1 MKTKTKMFILIGI
14 LTLVTVLFLIGTQSY
29 FNNKEIEL
37 ATDKCYEIGG
47 TAKVKMDLLS
57 LSYSFSCEVD
67 NEVINP

>member
-14 LTLVTVLFLIGTQSY
+14 LTLVTVFFLIGTQSY
-29 FNNKEIEL
+29 FNNKEIKL

-47 TAKVKMDLLS
+47 TAKVKMDLLA